1 MYSIPLSVHVP
12 VTLGGTASVWMQ
24 PSNQDFDDLDGK
36 WGGAVEAT
44 GSYTFAHGIS
54 VEISAGYKTAGWMI
68 GNPYLDHKASVRLGV
83 RYVLDAK

>member
-1 MYSIPLSVHVP
+1 MKRPFELFLLLLLMSLLSINAL
-12 VTLGGTASVWMQ
+12 
-24 PSNQDFDDLDGK
+24 F
-36 WGGAVEAT
+36 GGAAMILFPG
-44 GSYTFAHGIS
+44 GSKLGLQPDGIS